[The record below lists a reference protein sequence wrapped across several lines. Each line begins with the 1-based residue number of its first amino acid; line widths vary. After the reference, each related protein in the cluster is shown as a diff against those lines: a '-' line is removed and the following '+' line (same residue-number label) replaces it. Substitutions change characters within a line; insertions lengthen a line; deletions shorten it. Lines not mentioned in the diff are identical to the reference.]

1 MIWILLPA
9 YNEEDSFPPLMEKLR
24 VTLTELGAAWK
35 VVVVNDGSKDGT
47 AKVLAGY
54 GGAIP
59 LEVLHHKYNRGL
71 GETIR
76 DGLEYIAERAHPDD
90 VIIRMDCDD
99 THEPKYIPEM
109 LRKLD
114 EGYEV
119 ALPSRFQPGGGQVG
133 LDAWRTFISYSANLL
148 FKLWFPIKGVREYS
162 CGYRAYRAS
171 VIQDGLAI
179 FGNKFID
186 LKGLGFTGTLEKLIK
201 CRMMGVRLVE
211 IPFVLRYDQK
221 QSVSKSVARL
231 TILGCFVLFV
241 KHMRW
246 WGAEGQ
252 RWKQACEERMRRMR
266 DARLAPVRVRE

>member
-9 YNEEDSFPPLMEKLR
+9 YNEELSFAPLIEKIR
-24 VTLTELGAAWK
+24 GTLEQLGARYR
-35 VVVVNDGSKDGT
+35 VVVVNDGSKDATSSVLEGV
-47 AKVLAGY
+47 AKIVPLDVLT
-54 GGAIP
+54 
-59 LEVLHHKYNRGL
+59 HKYNRGL

-76 DGLEYIAERAHPDD
+76 DGLEYIAERADPND

-99 THEPKYIPEM
+99 THEPRYIPSM
-109 LRKLD
+109 LAKLD

-119 ALPSRFQPGGGQVG
+119 ALPSRFAPGGGQVG

-148 FKLWFPIKGVREYS
+148 FKLWFPIRGVREYS

-171 VIQDGLAI
+171 LIQDGLAV

-186 LKGLGFTGTLEKLIK
+186 LKGLGFTGTLEKLVK
-201 CRMMGVRLVE
+201 CRMLHARMAEV
-211 IPFVLRYDQK
+211 PFVLRYDQK
-221 QSVSKSVARL
+221 LSDSKSVAKI

-241 KHMRW
+241 KHIRW

-252 RWKQACEERMRRMR
+252 RWRAACEARGRRM
-266 DARLAPVRVRE
+266 AGVVLPPVRVRE